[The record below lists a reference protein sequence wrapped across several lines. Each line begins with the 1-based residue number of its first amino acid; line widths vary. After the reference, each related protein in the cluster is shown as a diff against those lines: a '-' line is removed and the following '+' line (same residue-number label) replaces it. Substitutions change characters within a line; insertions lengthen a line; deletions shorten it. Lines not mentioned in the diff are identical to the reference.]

1 MEIVQPKKER
11 NKGETKNQLENK
23 VKMVIKM
30 YLSVIDLNVNGL
42 NAPIKRQRKANWIK
56 KQEPTICSLKETH
69 LRAKDTYRLQV
80 RRWKKIFH
88 VNGND
93 SKVGVTI
100 LISDKMDF
108 KNKGHALGRHFS
120 ACEEEPA

>member
-42 NAPIKRQRKANWIK
+42 NAPIKRQRKTNWIK

-69 LRAKDTYRLQV
+69 LRAKDTYELKV
-80 RRWKKIFH
+80 RGCEKIFH
-88 VNGND
+88 V
-93 SKVGVTI
+93 
-100 LISDKMDF
+100 
-108 KNKGHALGRHFS
+108 KGKTEKQELQYS
-120 ACEEEPA
+120 YQTK